1 MNRLLRA
8 IVKIFLVVLQPIT
21 ALAFIIASF
30 TGSETAVV
38 VTGVL
43 VVTYNIA
50 SAIVLYAL
58 LGGITILP
66 NVKIE
71 KIPQFG
77 LSVGLT
83 EGGGI
88 ALLIPFLYIEFNYKT
103 PSASN

>member
-8 IVKIFLVVLQPIT
+8 LVKVFLVILQPIT
-21 ALAFIIASF
+21 ALAFMIAFF
-30 TGSETAVV
+30 TESSNAVV
-38 VTGVL
+38 VTGCL

-71 KIPQFG
+71 KIPQIG

-83 EGGGI
+83 EGGGV
-88 ALLIPFLYIEFNYKT
+88 ALLIPFLYIKFSYNK
-103 PSASN
+103 PSVSN